1 MEDLVGRWWDRLIRR
16 SAYRGYPDAAV
27 TLAEL
32 EKQAPLFFRAMG
44 GDPALTLRTAVGAAH
59 GARRRLLERIAG
71 TGEQVELAWRD
82 GQSLYLPERLDLYPR
97 APLNRDL
104 YFWLM
109 ALAAQPQPPAHAAG
123 DWLSRNAHAS
133 AACLR
138 AMPGLAALYQRLVDA
153 LLPLRELPRQADAR
167 AQELAIR
174 HALQHPEHAMPL
186 PASRQPPQPVL
197 LWLHP
202 NPPGHG
208 SAPAGHDVAHP
219 DDEEASRSRD
229 GKKRRRYR
237 ARQDTPDERQNGML
251 LVFRAESIFTWD
263 EYVRVNRH
271 TDDDDMDD
279 NGAAAEDMNTLTVSR
294 DSRRRASRLKFDL
307 DLPAAAY
314 DDIPLGSGILL
325 PEWDYKR
332 QRLVADHARIQPM
345 LPRDAAPAAL
355 PERLLPM
362 AKRLRRQ
369 FQALSP
375 ERTRKSGE
383 TSGPDIDLDRLI
395 RFLAER
401 RSGVA
406 VAEPALYQAW
416 PPGGRSMACLL
427 LADVSLSTESWL
439 GEAGPVIGV
448 IRDSLLLF
456 AEALAACGDA
466 FGLYGFSSI
475 RRDEVRFLLLKDF
488 AERYDDASRGR
499 ILALRPGYYT
509 RMGAAIRQSTRILL
523 EQAAQRRLLLIVS
536 DGKPND
542 LDHYEGRYGVEDTR
556 QAVPEARRAG
566 LIPFCVTVD
575 REAGEYLPH
584 LFGRRGYS
592 VVHDARRLPQVLTRL
607 YAGLT
612 G

>member
-1 MEDLVGRWWDRLIRR
+1 MEDLVGGWWDKLIRR
-16 SAYRGYPDAAV
+16 TAYRGYPQAAV
-27 TLAEL
+27 ALADI

-44 GDPALTLRTAVGAAH
+44 GDPALTLRTAVGTAH

-82 GQSLYLPERLDLYPR
+82 GQSLYLPEKIDLFPDAAR
-97 APLNRDL
+97 NREL

-109 ALAAQPQPPAHAAG
+109 ALAAQPQHGDGDDGNG
-123 DWLSRNAHAS
+123 DWLTRNRRAS
-133 AACLR
+133 AACLA
-138 AMPGLAALYQRLVDA
+138 AMPGLAALYRRLVTA
-153 LLPLRELPRQADAR
+153 LLPLRDTPRDAAAAAQEAAIRQALQQPEA
-167 AQELAIR
+167 AI
-174 HALQHPEHAMPL
+174 ALP
-186 PASRQPPQPVL
+186 SCRTPPQPVL

-202 NPPGHG
+202 TPPT
-208 SAPAGHDVAHP
+208 APTAGV
-219 DDEEASRSRD
+219 DDRQTPEMEDSDSKET
-229 GKKRRRYR
+229 KKKRRYR
-237 ARQDTPDERQNGML
+237 ARRDTADERKNGML

-279 NGAAAEDMNTLTVSR
+279 AGAAAEDMNTLTISR
-294 DSRRRASRLKFDL
+294 DNRRRASRLKFDL

-314 DDIPLGSGILL
+314 DDTPLGSGILL

-332 QRLVADHARIQPM
+332 QRLVAEHCCLKPM
-345 LPRDAAPAAL
+345 LPRDATPAPL
-355 PERLLPM
+355 PDKLQPLAR
-362 AKRLRRQ
+362 RLRRQ

-383 TSGPDIDLDRLI
+383 ASGPDIDLDRLI
-395 RFLAER
+395 RFLAEK

-406 VAEPALYQAW
+406 VAEPPLYQAW
-416 PPGGRSMACLL
+416 PPGGRNMACLL
-427 LADVSLSTESWL
+427 LADLSLSTESWL
-439 GEAGPVIGV
+439 GEAGQVIGV

-456 AEALAACGDA
+456 AEALSACGDA

-475 RRDEVRFLLLKDF
+475 RRDEVRYLLLKDF
-488 AERYDDASRGR
+488 AERYDDTTRGR

-523 EQAAQRRLLLIVS
+523 EQPAQRRLLLIVS

-556 QAVPEARRAG
+556 QAVLEAKRAG

-575 REAGEYLPH
+575 KEAGEYLPH

-592 VVHDARRLPQVLTRL
+592 VVHDARRLPQVLTGL
-607 YAGLT
+607 YASLT
-612 G
+612 A

>member
-1 MEDLVGRWWDRLIRR
+1 MEDLVGGWWDKLIRR
-16 SAYRGYPDAAV
+16 TAYRGYPQAAV
-27 TLAEL
+27 ALAQI

-44 GDPALTLRTAVGAAH
+44 GDPALTLRTAVGTAH

-82 GQSLYLPERLDLYPR
+82 GQSLYLPERIDLFPD
-97 APLNRDL
+97 AAHNREL

-109 ALAAQPQPPAHAAG
+109 ALAAQPQHGDDG
-123 DWLSRNAHAS
+123 DWLTRNRRAT
-133 AACLR
+133 AACLA
-138 AMPGLAALYQRLVDA
+138 AMPGLAALYQRLVTA
-153 LLPLRELPRQADAR
+153 LLPLRDTPRDAAAAAQEVAIRQALLQPEA
-167 AQELAIR
+167 AIV
-174 HALQHPEHAMPL
+174 L
-186 PASRQPPQPVL
+186 PPCRTPPQPVL

-202 NPPGHG
+202 TPPT
-208 SAPAGHDVAHP
+208 APTAGA
-219 DDEEASRSRD
+219 DDKQTPEMEDSDSKET
-229 GKKRRRYR
+229 KKKRRYR
-237 ARQDTPDERQNGML
+237 ARRDTADERKNGML

-279 NGAAAEDMNTLTVSR
+279 AGAAAEDMNTLTISR
-294 DSRRRASRLKFDL
+294 DNRRRASRLKFDL

-314 DDIPLGSGILL
+314 DDTPLGSGILL

-332 QRLVADHARIQPM
+332 QRLVAEHCCLKPM
-345 LPRDAAPAAL
+345 LPRDATPAPL
-355 PERLLPM
+355 PDKLQPLAR
-362 AKRLRRQ
+362 RLRRQ

-383 TSGPDIDLDRLI
+383 ASGPDIDLDRLI
-395 RFLAER
+395 RFLAEK

-416 PPGGRSMACLL
+416 PPGGRNMACLL
-427 LADVSLSTESWL
+427 LADLSLSTESWL
-439 GEAGPVIGV
+439 GEAGQVIGV

-456 AEALAACGDA
+456 AEALSACGDA

-475 RRDEVRFLLLKDF
+475 RRDEVRYLLLKDF
-488 AERYDDASRGR
+488 AERYDDTTRGR

-523 EQAAQRRLLLIVS
+523 EQPAQRRLLLIVS

-556 QAVPEARRAG
+556 QAVLEAKRAG

-575 REAGEYLPH
+575 KEAGEYLPH

-592 VVHDARRLPQVLTRL
+592 VVHDARRLPQVLTSL
-607 YAGLT
+607 YASLT
-612 G
+612 A

>member
-1 MEDLVGRWWDRLIRR
+1 MEDLVGGWWDKLIRR
-16 SAYRGYPDAAV
+16 TAYRGYPQAAV
-27 TLAEL
+27 ALADI

-44 GDPALTLRTAVGAAH
+44 GDPALTLRTAVGTAH

-82 GQSLYLPERLDLYPR
+82 GQSLYLPEKIDLFPDAAR
-97 APLNRDL
+97 NREL

-109 ALAAQPQPPAHAAG
+109 ALAAQPQHSDDG
-123 DWLSRNAHAS
+123 DWLTRNRRAS
-133 AACLR
+133 AACLA
-138 AMPGLAALYQRLVDA
+138 AMPGLAALYRRLVTA
-153 LLPLRELPRQADAR
+153 LLPLRDTPRDAAAA
-167 AQELAIR
+167 AQEAAIR
-174 HALQHPEHAMPL
+174 AALQQPEAAIAL
-186 PASRQPPQPVL
+186 PPCRTPPQPVL

-202 NPPGHG
+202 TPPT
-208 SAPAGHDVAHP
+208 APTAGA
-219 DDEEASRSRD
+219 DDKQTPEMEDSDSKET
-229 GKKRRRYR
+229 KKKRRYR
-237 ARQDTPDERQNGML
+237 ARRDTADERKNGML

-279 NGAAAEDMNTLTVSR
+279 AGAAAEDMNTLTISR
-294 DSRRRASRLKFDL
+294 DNRRRASRLKFDL

-314 DDIPLGSGILL
+314 DDTPLGSGILL
-325 PEWDYKR
+325 PEWDYRR
-332 QRLVADHARIQPM
+332 QRLVAEHCCLKPM
-345 LPRDAAPAAL
+345 LPRDATPAPL
-355 PERLLPM
+355 PDKLQPLAR
-362 AKRLRRQ
+362 RLRRQ

-383 TSGPDIDLDRLI
+383 ASGPDIDLDRLI
-395 RFLAER
+395 RFLAEK

-406 VAEPALYQAW
+406 VAEPPLYQAW
-416 PPGGRSMACLL
+416 PPGGRNMACLL
-427 LADVSLSTESWL
+427 LADLSLSTESWL
-439 GEAGPVIGV
+439 GEAGQVIGV

-456 AEALAACGDA
+456 AEALSACGDD

-475 RRDEVRFLLLKDF
+475 RRDEVRYLLLKDF
-488 AERYDDASRGR
+488 AERYDDTTRGR

-523 EQAAQRRLLLIVS
+523 EQPAQRRLLLIVS

-556 QAVPEARRAG
+556 QAVLEAKRAG

-575 REAGEYLPH
+575 KEAGEYLPH

-592 VVHDARRLPQVLTRL
+592 VVHDARRLPQVLTGL
-607 YAGLT
+607 YASLT
-612 G
+612 A

>member
-1 MEDLVGRWWDRLIRR
+1 MEDLVGGWWDKLIRR
-16 SAYRGYPDAAV
+16 TAYRGYPQAAV
-27 TLAEL
+27 ALAQI

-44 GDPALTLRTAVGAAH
+44 GDPALTLRTAVGTAH

-82 GQSLYLPERLDLYPR
+82 GQSLYLPEKIDLFPDAAR
-97 APLNRDL
+97 NREL

-109 ALAAQPQPPAHAAG
+109 ALAAQPQHGDDG
-123 DWLSRNAHAS
+123 DWLTRNRRAS
-133 AACLR
+133 AACLA
-138 AMPGLAALYQRLVDA
+138 AMPGLAALYQRLVTA
-153 LLPLRELPRQADAR
+153 LLPLRDTPRDAAAAAQEAAIRQALLQPEA
-167 AQELAIR
+167 AI
-174 HALQHPEHAMPL
+174 ALPPC
-186 PASRQPPQPVL
+186 RTPPQPVL

-202 NPPGHG
+202 TPPT
-208 SAPAGHDVAHP
+208 APTAGA
-219 DDEEASRSRD
+219 DDKQTPEMEDSDSKET
-229 GKKRRRYR
+229 KKKRRYR
-237 ARQDTPDERQNGML
+237 ARRDTADERKNGML

-279 NGAAAEDMNTLTVSR
+279 AGAAAEDMNTLTISR
-294 DSRRRASRLKFDL
+294 DNRRRASRLKFDL

-314 DDIPLGSGILL
+314 DDTPLGSGILL

-332 QRLVADHARIQPM
+332 QRLVAEHCCLKPM
-345 LPRDAAPAAL
+345 LPRDATPAPL
-355 PERLLPM
+355 PDKLQPLAR
-362 AKRLRRQ
+362 RLRRQ

-383 TSGPDIDLDRLI
+383 ASGPDIDLDRLI
-395 RFLAER
+395 RFLAEK

-416 PPGGRSMACLL
+416 PPGGRNMACLL
-427 LADVSLSTESWL
+427 LADLSLSTESWL
-439 GEAGPVIGV
+439 GEAGQVIGV

-456 AEALAACGDA
+456 AEALSACGDA

-475 RRDEVRFLLLKDF
+475 RRDEVRYLLLKDF
-488 AERYDDASRGR
+488 AERYDDTTRGR

-523 EQAAQRRLLLIVS
+523 EQPAQRRLLLIVS

-556 QAVPEARRAG
+556 QAVLEAKRAG

-575 REAGEYLPH
+575 KEAGEYLPH

-592 VVHDARRLPQVLTRL
+592 VVHDARRLPQVLTSL
-607 YAGLT
+607 YASLT
-612 G
+612 A

>member
-1 MEDLVGRWWDRLIRR
+1 MEDLVGGWWDKLIRR
-16 SAYRGYPDAAV
+16 TAYRGYPQAAV
-27 TLAEL
+27 ALAQI

-44 GDPALTLRTAVGAAH
+44 GDPALTLRTAVGTAH

-82 GQSLYLPERLDLYPR
+82 GQSLYLPEKIDLFPD
-97 APLNRDL
+97 AAHNREL

-109 ALAAQPQPPAHAAG
+109 ALAAQPQHGDGDDGNG
-123 DWLSRNAHAS
+123 DWLTRNRRAT
-133 AACLR
+133 AACLA
-138 AMPGLAALYQRLVDA
+138 AMPGLAALYQRLVTA
-153 LLPLRELPRQADAR
+153 LLPLRDTPRDAAAAAQEAAIRQALLQPEA
-167 AQELAIR
+167 AIV
-174 HALQHPEHAMPL
+174 L
-186 PASRQPPQPVL
+186 PPCRTPPQPVL

-202 NPPGHG
+202 TPPT
-208 SAPAGHDVAHP
+208 APTAGL
-219 DDEEASRSRD
+219 DDKQTPEMEDSDSKET
-229 GKKRRRYR
+229 KKKRRYR
-237 ARQDTPDERQNGML
+237 ARRDTTDERKNGML

-279 NGAAAEDMNTLTVSR
+279 AGAAAEDMNTLTISR
-294 DSRRRASRLKFDL
+294 DNRRRASRLKFDL

-314 DDIPLGSGILL
+314 DDTPLGSGILL

-332 QRLVADHARIQPM
+332 QRLVAEHCCLKPM
-345 LPRDAAPAAL
+345 LPRDATPAPL
-355 PERLLPM
+355 PDKLQPLAR
-362 AKRLRRQ
+362 RLRRQ

-383 TSGPDIDLDRLI
+383 ACGPDIDLDRLI
-395 RFLAER
+395 RFLAEK

-406 VAEPALYQAW
+406 VAEPPLYQAW
-416 PPGGRSMACLL
+416 PPGGRNMACLL
-427 LADVSLSTESWL
+427 LADLSLSTESWL
-439 GEAGPVIGV
+439 GEAGQVIGV

-456 AEALAACGDA
+456 AEALSACGDA

-475 RRDEVRFLLLKDF
+475 RRDEVRYLLLKDF
-488 AERYDDASRGR
+488 AERYDDTTRGR

-523 EQAAQRRLLLIVS
+523 EQPAQRRLLLIVS

-556 QAVPEARRAG
+556 QAVLEAKRAG

-575 REAGEYLPH
+575 KEAGEYLPH

-592 VVHDARRLPQVLTRL
+592 VVHDARRLPQVLTSL
-607 YAGLT
+607 YASLT
-612 G
+612 A